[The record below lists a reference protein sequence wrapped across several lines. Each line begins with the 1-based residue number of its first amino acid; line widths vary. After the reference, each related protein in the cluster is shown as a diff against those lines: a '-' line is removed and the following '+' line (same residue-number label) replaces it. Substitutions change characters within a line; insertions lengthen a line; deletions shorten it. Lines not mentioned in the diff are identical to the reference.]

1 MSKNT
6 LLLTDTADTVSTE
19 TSQSTSPQST
29 SQSASQSSSQSTLQ
43 STLQSLSLS
52 QRKTKIRKTN
62 VFKSSGLYLPIIV
75 VIYYHYNLLSF
86 LMY

>member
-43 STLQSLSLS
+43 LTSQSLS

-62 VFKSSGLYLPIIV
+62 VFKSGLYLPIIV
-75 VIYYHYNLLSF
+75 VIYLS
-86 LMY
+86 L

>member
-6 LLLTDTADTVSTE
+6 LLLTETADTVSTE

-29 SQSASQSSSQSTLQ
+29 SQSSSQSTLRLTSQ
-43 STLQSLSLS
+43 SLS
-52 QRKTKIRKTN
+52 QRQTKIRKTN

-75 VIYYHYNLLSF
+75 VIYLS
-86 LMY
+86 L

>member
-6 LLLTDTADTVSTE
+6 LLLTETADTVSTE
-19 TSQSTSPQST
+19 TSQ
-29 SQSASQSSSQSTLQ
+29 
-43 STLQSLSLS
+43 SLS

-75 VIYYHYNLLSF
+75 VIYLS
-86 LMY
+86 L

>member
-6 LLLTDTADTVSTE
+6 LLLTETADTVSTE

-29 SQSASQSSSQSTLQ
+29 SQSASQSSSQSTLRLTSQ
-43 STLQSLSLS
+43 SLS

-75 VIYYHYNLLSF
+75 VTYLS
-86 LMY
+86 L

>member
-1 MSKNT
+1 MFKNT
-6 LLLTDTADTVSTE
+6 LLLTETADTVSTE

-43 STLQSLSLS
+43 LTSLSLS

>member
-1 MSKNT
+1 MFKNT

-29 SQSASQSSSQSTLQ
+29 SQSASQSSSQSTLRLTSQ
-43 STLQSLSLS
+43 SLS

-75 VIYYHYNLLSF
+75 VIYLS
-86 LMY
+86 L

>member
-6 LLLTDTADTVSTE
+6 LLLTETADTVSTE

-29 SQSASQSSSQSTLQ
+29 SQSASQSLSQ
-43 STLQSLSLS
+43 SLS

-75 VIYYHYNLLSF
+75 VIYLS
-86 LMY
+86 L

>member
-6 LLLTDTADTVSTE
+6 LLLTETADTVSTE

-29 SQSASQSSSQSTLQ
+29 SQSTSQSASQSSSQSTLRLTSQ
-43 STLQSLSLS
+43 SLS

-75 VIYYHYNLLSF
+75 VIYLS
-86 LMY
+86 L